1 MYLSLAWRNIWRN
14 SGRTTAI
21 LLAIVIGVWSMIVL
35 GAFAQGMLESI
46 IHNGVSTLTGHIQI
60 HRSGYRA
67 DPVVAHS
74 IRDTEAVEN
83 ALQSCLPDGA
93 VWTSRVKVTAVA
105 NNARHTSGVTLV
117 GIEPEREERVSFIG
131 SDAVEGIYLDPDDEY
146 GILVGKE
153 LAETMETGAGK
164 KLVLMSQDTS
174 GEIASRAFRIA
185 GLFEAE
191 MQATEKQ
198 YAFITKKAAQDM
210 LGLERSVSE
219 VCVLLP
225 DRAAVDRV
233 AGRLRDRLSADTFA
247 VYTWK
252 ELLPL
257 VRGYLAVFEGY
268 LYLMYVVVFIAMGF
282 GIVNTILMAVMER
295 MREFGLLQAL
305 GMKPVAIIKEV
316 VLEACM
322 LLIIGMCIG
331 NGIGCITGAVLSGIG
346 IDLSAF
352 AQGSEYVGMSRVIYP
367 QLRVQDVAAANLVV
381 FVLGVAVSLYP
392 ALKAARFHPVETLTR
407 TQG

>member
-1 MYLSLAWRNIWRN
+1 
-14 SGRTTAI
+14 
-21 LLAIVIGVWSMIVL
+21 
-35 GAFAQGMLESI
+35 
-46 IHNGVSTLTGHIQI
+46 
-60 HRSGYRA
+60 
-67 DPVVAHS
+67 
-74 IRDTEAVEN
+74 
-83 ALQSCLPDGA
+83 
-93 VWTSRVKVTAVA
+93 
-105 NNARHTSGVTLV
+105 
-117 GIEPEREERVSFIG
+117 
-131 SDAVEGIYLDPDDEY
+131 
-146 GILVGKE
+146 
-153 LAETMETGAGK
+153 
-164 KLVLMSQDTS
+164 
-174 GEIASRAFRIA
+174 
-185 GLFEAE
+185 
-191 MQATEKQ
+191 
-198 YAFITKKAAQDM
+198 
-210 LGLERSVSE
+210 
-219 VCVLLP
+219 
-225 DRAAVDRV
+225 
-233 AGRLRDRLSADTFA
+233 
-247 VYTWK
+247 
-252 ELLPL
+252 

-316 VLEACM
+316 VLEACI